1 MVKCER
7 TYPAPASLAK
17 RVSYNSPDVIK
28 CLKEIFHG
36 KCYICE
42 MQDLQDGIVEHLMPH
57 KDKDMELKFGWD
69 NLFWSC
75 NHCNS
80 LKNRAEYE
88 GNIIDCCKTDP
99 ERYVKN
105 IYDPYSSAVSVR
117 AKDSQQSSRMTAQL
131 IEESFNRD
139 NTGIR
144 TNAMGQRMMALREE
158 WYRFQKILK
167 NIGKIIVLIIKTK
180 LPPVSAGR
188 QHLRHSKE
196 SIYATIIVSIR
207 ICKNL
212 CHCNQLSKGHHHGRT

>member
-105 IYDPYSSAVSVR
+105 IYDPYSSTVSVR

-144 TNAMGQRMMALREE
+144 TNAMGQRMMDLREE

-167 NIGKIIVLIIKTK
+167 EYRKNHSTYHKNKVAARLRRKTVFAAFK
-180 LPPVSAGR
+180 REYIRDHHSEYPDLQEFVS
-188 QHLRHSKE
+188 L
-196 SIYATIIVSIR
+196 
-207 ICKNL
+207 
-212 CHCNQLSKGHHHGRT
+212 